1 MDRRSAPRDGRPSG
15 GERNITVLKEG
26 IMPRR
31 FIPAL
36 IGVALLAWLQPAP
49 AQSDRMVAFTNVTV
63 VPMDSDRVLSDQT
76 VLVTGDRITAVGPGG
91 TTQAPAGA
99 TRVDGKG
106 KFLMPG
112 LAEMHGHIPGPKTPR
127 QQIDDI
133 LFLYVANGVTTVR
146 GMQGAPGQLELREGA
161 KRGEIVAPNLYL
173 AGPAFS
179 GNSVKTAEE
188 AVAMVRQQHAEG
200 WDLLKVLPGL
210 TRDVY
215 DAMAKTAREVGIP
228 FAGHVPSDVGILHAL
243 EMGQHTVDHLDG
255 YAQHLD
261 GLTKPIDEKALAD
274 LVARTRRAGTI
285 HVPTLVVWETLQG
298 PVTLESRTQ
307 WPELKYLPAE
317 QIDAWT
323 KALQTR
329 VSSPQFDREGARI
342 HIENRMKIL
351 KALHAGGVT
360 VLLGSD
366 APQQFNVPGF
376 SIYREMK
383 RMADAGMSTYEIVRS
398 GTASVGEHFKSKD
411 AFGRIA
417 PGQRADLIL
426 VDGNPLQDLGNM
438 EKRSGVMIRGR
449 WIPQAEIEKRLAQI
463 ASAR

>member
-1 MDRRSAPRDGRPSG
+1 
-15 GERNITVLKEG
+15 
-26 IMPRR
+26 MPRR
-31 FIPAL
+31 FIPGL
-36 IGVALLAWLQPAP
+36 VIIGVLLSLQPAP
-49 AQSDRMVAFTNVTV
+49 AQSDGRVAFTNVTV
-63 VPMDSDRVLSDQT
+63 VPMDSNRVLSNHT
-76 VLVTGDRITAVGPGG
+76 VVIAGDRITAVGPGG
-91 TTQAPAGA
+91 STQVPPGA
-99 TRVDGKG
+99 TQVDGKG
-106 KFLMPG
+106 KYLMPG
-112 LAEMHGHIPGPKTPR
+112 LAEMHGHIPGPKTPK

-146 GMQGAPGQLELREGA
+146 GMQGAEGQLELREAA

-179 GNSVKTAEE
+179 GNSVKTPDE
-188 AVAMVRQQHAEG
+188 AVAMVRRQHAEG

-215 DAMAKTAREVGIP
+215 DAMAKTAKETGTP
-228 FAGHVPSDVGILHAL
+228 FAGHVPADVGILHAL
-243 EMGQHTVDHLDG
+243 EMGQLTVDHLDG

-274 LVARTRRAGTI
+274 LAARTRQAGTI

-298 PVTLESRTQ
+298 PVTVESRTQ
-307 WPELKYLPAE
+307 WPELRYLPAE

-329 VSSPQFDREGARI
+329 LSSPQFDREGARI
-342 HIENRMKIL
+342 HIENRMKIM
-351 KALHAGGVT
+351 KALQAAGVT
-360 VLLGSD
+360 MLLGSD

-376 SIYREMK
+376 SIHREMQ

-398 GTASVGEHFKSKD
+398 GTASVGDHFKSKD

-426 VDGNPLQDLGNM
+426 VDANPLQALANM

-449 WIPQAEIEKRLAQI
+449 WLPQSEIEKRLAQI